1 MALRAGY
8 YGLKNTVKKKLEKL
22 AADTSGM
29 KIIKTIGDGLNLTKA
44 GKLNVTA
51 ATDSKLGGVIV
62 GSGLSIDNGVLIAV
76 SGTSWKYDVSGTPYN
91 AGTYIDSNGVEHDVK
106 EVILTK
112 ASLAAGWNTIDT
124 TGLSFDRILE
134 ATAVIRTGAS
144 NGDWFAPYYRQS
156 TNYACI
162 TYNTGDGL
170 RINIGTESFL
180 VGSTAEVKIKYVE
193 AEEEE

>member
-22 AADTSGM
+22 AADTAGM
-29 KIIKTIGDGLNLTKA
+29 KIIKTIGDGLNLTNA

-51 ATDSKLGGVIV
+51 ATASKIGGVKV
-62 GSGLSIDNGVLIAV
+62 GSGLSIADGVLSAEG
-76 SGTSWKYDVSGTPYN
+76 GTSWKYDISGTPYD
-91 AGTYIDSNGVEHDVK
+91 AGTYIDSNGVEHNVK
-106 EVILTK
+106 EVIITK

-124 TGLSFDRILE
+124 TGLSIDRVLE
-134 ATAVIRTGAS
+134 ASAIVRTGAS

-162 TYNTGDGL
+162 TFNSTDGL
-170 RINIGTESFL
+170 RLNIGTESFL

-193 AEEEE
+193 EEEE